1 MALAPNPTV
10 RQRRLGT
17 ELRRLREARGLS
29 LEHVAA
35 RLECSDSKV
44 SRIELG
50 RSGVRPVDLRIL
62 LDLYAVDDDAERESL
77 LTLSREAKK
86 RGWWRSY
93 SSVLPPSY
101 TELLS
106 LEADASGMRGFE
118 LSLVPGLLQT
128 PDYARA
134 VISSVRDDLAPDEV
148 DTLVRVRAAR
158 QSILDRTGP
167 DGEPAFQLTLVLGEA
182 VLRQHVGGRES
193 MRAQLLHLAEAAT
206 RPNIRIQVL
215 PFACGAH
222 PAIEGAFAVIDFPAL
237 SDLDVVVVD
246 TRTSSLYLEEPEH
259 VRVYHRMFED
269 IRASALSYGD
279 SSSMIE
285 HAAKELS

>member
-17 ELRRLREARGLS
+17 ELRRLREICGLS
-29 LEHVAA
+29 LEDVAL

-62 LDLYAVDDDAERESL
+62 LDLYGVVDEGEREAL
-77 LTLSREAKK
+77 LTLAREAKK

-134 VISSVRDDLAPDEV
+134 IISSVRDDLSPDEI
-148 DTLVRVRAAR
+148 DTLVQVRGAR
-158 QSILDRTGP
+158 QAILGRTGP
-167 DGEPAFQLTLVLGEA
+167 DGEPAFRLTLVLAEA
-182 VLRQHVGGRES
+182 VLRQVVGGRET
-193 MRAQLLHLAEAAT
+193 MRAQLAHLAEASQQ
-206 RPNIRIQVL
+206 PNIRIQVL

-222 PAIEGAFAVIDFPAL
+222 PAIEGAFAVIEFPAL

-246 TRTSSLYLEEPEH
+246 TRTSSLYLEDSAQ
-259 VRVYHRMFED
+259 VRVYQRMFDD

>member
-17 ELRRLREARGLS
+17 ELRRLRESRGLS
-29 LEHVAA
+29 LEDVAQ

-62 LDLYAVDDDAERESL
+62 LDLYGVVDEAEREAL
-77 LTLSREAKK
+77 LTLAREAKK

-134 VISSVRDDLAPDEV
+134 VISSVRDDLSADDV
-148 DTLVRVRAAR
+148 DTLVRVRCAR
-158 QSILDRTGP
+158 QAILGRTGP
-167 DGEPAFQLTLVLGEA
+167 DGEPAFQLTLVLAEA
-182 VLRQHVGGRES
+182 VLRQVVGGRET
-193 MRAQLLHLAEAAT
+193 MRAQLAYLAEASQ

-215 PFACGAH
+215 PFSCGAH
-222 PAIEGAFAVIDFPAL
+222 AAIEGAFAIIEFPAL
-237 SDLDVVVVD
+237 SDMDVVVVD
-246 TRTSSLYLEEPEH
+246 TRTSSLYFEDTQQ
-259 VRVYHRMFED
+259 VRVYQRMFDD

-285 HAAKELS
+285 HAAKELT

>member
-17 ELRRLREARGLS
+17 ELRRLREMCGLS
-29 LEHVAA
+29 LEDVAL

-62 LDLYAVDDDAERESL
+62 LDLYGVGDETEREAL
-77 LTLSREAKK
+77 LTLAREAKK

-106 LEADASGMRGFE
+106 LEADAAGMRGFE

-134 VISSVRDDLAPDEV
+134 VISSVRGDLSPDEV
-148 DTLVRVRAAR
+148 DTLVRVRAER
-158 QSILDRTGP
+158 QAILDRTGP

-182 VLRQHVGGRES
+182 VLRQVVGGRES
-193 MRAQLLHLAEAAT
+193 MRAQLAYLAEASQ

-215 PFACGAH
+215 PFTCGAH
-222 PAIEGAFAVIDFPAL
+222 PAIEGAFAIIDFPAL

-246 TRTSSLYLEEPEH
+246 TRMSSLYLEEPDQ
-259 VRVYHRMFED
+259 VRVYQRMFDD

-279 SSSMIE
+279 SSSLIE

>member
-1 MALAPNPTV
+1 MALVPNPTV

-17 ELRRLREARGLS
+17 ELRKLRESCGLS
-29 LEHVAA
+29 LEDVAL

-62 LDLYAVDDDAERESL
+62 LDLYGVAEESDREAL
-77 LTLSREAKK
+77 LTLAREAKK
-86 RGWWRSY
+86 RGWWRNY

-118 LSLVPGLLQT
+118 ITLVPGLLQT

-134 VISSVRDDLAPDEV
+134 VTSSVRADLSPDEI
-148 DTLVRVRAAR
+148 DMLVQVRMAR
-158 QSILDRTGP
+158 QALLTNTRA
-167 DGEPAFQLTLVLGEA
+167 DGEPAFQLRVVLAEA
-182 VLRQHVGGRES
+182 VLRQVVGGRET
-193 MRAQLLHLAEAAT
+193 MRAQMEYLAEASR

-222 PAIEGAFAVIDFPAL
+222 PAIEGAFAIIDFPAI
-237 SDLDVVVVD
+237 SDMDVVVVD
-246 TRTSSLYLEEPEH
+246 SRTSSLYLEEAGQ
-259 VRVYHRMFED
+259 VRIYQRMFDD
-269 IRASALSYGD
+269 IRASARSYKD

-285 HAAKELS
+285 NAAKELS